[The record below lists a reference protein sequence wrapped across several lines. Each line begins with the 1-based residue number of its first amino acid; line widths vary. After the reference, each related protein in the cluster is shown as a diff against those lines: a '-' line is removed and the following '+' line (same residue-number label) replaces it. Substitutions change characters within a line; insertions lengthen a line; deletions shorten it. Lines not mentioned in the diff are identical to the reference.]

1 MLSRAALLYDQGQD
15 WVVEQIEVDPPKANE
30 VLVQWMAAGLCH
42 SDEHIVT
49 GDMVP
54 PRDEWDAMGITNL
67 FPMIGGHEGAGVIV
81 EVGPGVTSVE
91 VGDHVSA
98 SFVPSCGRCRYCSTG
113 RQNLCDS
120 SGGTFL
126 KGMITDGT
134 SRHRLVSGPDAG
146 TELNLFAKLGTFSEF
161 TCVAADSVIKV
172 ERDLPLE
179 AVALVSCGVAT
190 GWGSATNR
198 ANVEPGDTVVVVGIG
213 GIGVNAVQG
222 AAMAGARHIIAV
234 DPIEFKREKA
244 MEFGATHTFSSMEEA
259 FPQVNELSWGMMA
272 DKVIMTPSVLYG
284 EMMELGTKLAGKGG
298 TIVVT
303 GIAPMDQGTSSVNLF
318 ELAMWNKEIK
328 GTIFG
333 SLNPRADIP
342 KLLGM
347 YREGKLKLDELI
359 TKTYVLDEINE
370 GYRAMR
376 DGENIRGVVT
386 YV

>member
-1 MLSRAALLYDQGQD
+1 
-15 WVVEQIEVDPPKANE
+15 
-30 VLVQWMAAGLCH
+30 
-42 SDEHIVT
+42 
-49 GDMVP
+49 
-54 PRDEWDAMGITNL
+54 MGITNL

-213 GIGVNAVQG
+213 GIGMNAVQG

-234 DPIEFKREKA
+234 DPVEFKREKA

-359 TKTYVLDEINE
+359 TKTYVLNEINE